1 MSISPSIFGIE
12 APAFE
17 VAGNKI
23 LLSHAIVLS
32 ERFDDGLIEHE
43 SIINGFREWDN
54 IGDHYEI
61 ELQIFLYKYA
71 DPIEKFVELKSFHR
85 TLVDKFYR
93 RADGQPFR
101 NSDNDFIQ
109 FRFDQLVPDVI
120 ESNGEYLDVLK
131 LKFISADTLEY
142 SSALKETGS

>member
-1 MSISPSIFGIE
+1 MAISPSIFGVE

-61 ELQIFLYKYA
+61 NLQIFLYKYA
-71 DPIEKFVELKSFHR
+71 ESRAAYLLLKDYHR

-93 RADGQPFR
+93 RSDGQAFR
-101 NSDNDFIQ
+101 NSNNDFIQ
-109 FRFDQLVPDVI
+109 FRFDQLIPDII
-120 ESNGEYLDVLK
+120 ESDGEFLDVLK
-131 LKFISADTLEY
+131 LRFISADTLEY

>member
-1 MSISPSIFGIE
+1 MTIAQSIFGIA

-17 VAGNKI
+17 IGGNKI
-23 LLSHAIVLS
+23 ELSHAIVLS
-32 ERFDDGLIEHE
+32 EDFDDGLIEHE

-61 ELQIFLYKYA
+61 NLQMLIYKYA
-71 DPIEKFVELKSFHR
+71 DPKTKYIELKTYHK

-93 RADGQPFR
+93 RSDGQAFR
-101 NSDNDFIQ
+101 NSNNDFIQ
-109 FRFDQLVPDVI
+109 FRFDQLIPDII
-120 ESNGEYLDVLK
+120 ESNGEYLDVLR
-131 LKFISADTLEY
+131 LRFISADTLEY